1 MKNIILSLAGSLC
14 LYASAF
20 SQATLKGKL
29 VDSTAKTPLGLATV
43 TVFKASDT
51 AIITYRLSNPD
62 GEFKIPGIPFDLN
75 CRMVVSFSGYSG
87 YRKEFTI
94 QKDQPVVD
102 LGTITMT
109 ASSKLM
115 DEVVIFAERP
125 PIVIKKDTVEFNAA
139 AFKTL
144 PNALVEDLLKKLP
157 GVQVDKE
164 GNIIVNGKPVNR
176 ILVDGK
182 AFFGDDP
189 KMATRNLPANV
200 IDKIQVT
207 DDKEEMLRNGDD
219 NLNNV
224 GKVVN
229 ITLKKGVKKGW
240 FGKLYA
246 GAGTKGT
253 FETGG
258 IANIYRDTL
267 QVSVLG
273 YFNNLNKPGFGYGEL
288 MQAGGMQRNRDNS
301 NGSSTSVW
309 RSSNGSGISINGV
322 NFGGQ
327 QSYGGIATSKGYGI
341 NLNHTPNTKRS
352 FYLQYF
358 RGNVS
363 IDRTNTTDINQY
375 NSDTVINNFTR
386 LGGDVV
392 TNAHNIGLGARFKP
406 DSVTNILL
414 NANYTI
420 GLQHEQRISDVQ
432 SNNNKLGQLSYGNI
446 LQNNPANTYYYRHN
460 LNLTRLSKTKKGR
473 RFNLNQSLDINNRF
487 NDYST
492 ESDIRY
498 LYPNTY
504 DSSLSQLR
512 QERIPRTDVATA
524 LLYSEP
530 LTKKITLRLGGR
542 HEYSQLYNTVN
553 TFNKSAATDKY
564 DSLNTARSSRFNR
577 TGNRFLFTSGV
588 EFKWKELTITPIAR
602 ILIQSFTN
610 NLASLPQP
618 IKQQKNSLLA
628 AFSIAYKKL
637 YASYAQDVSMPAY
650 NYLIPVADN
659 TNPYFISKG
668 NPGLKPI
675 ERQNFSLNYSINNTK
690 TNFYASIYG
699 NGGITKNDVVQSI
712 VVDDQGVQTSMPV
725 NANGSNNFYVGL
737 NINKQYKNN
746 QKFIFSWNTGGN
758 YNYNN
763 TRLFYN
769 NTGYRQ
775 RTFNFSQW
783 LGFGININDK
793 IEWNSTVSAGYNFTR
808 SDNSKFKPI
817 NIRYL
822 WWDNELVIRW
832 PKHVIWETQFNEDY
846 NSGLPDAQK
855 RIIRWNAAINYTVL
869 KSEALVFRLS
879 IFDILKTNI
888 NLNSY
893 ANRNMITINQTNT
906 LPQYVMLGAT
916 YNVRPYGAAK
926 KKVGGREKFLPF

>member
-14 LYASAF
+14 LYANAF

-43 TVFKASDT
+43 TIFKAADT
-51 AIITYRLSNPD
+51 AIITYRLSNPG

-75 CRMVVSFSGYSG
+75 CRMIVSFSGYSG
-87 YRKEFTI
+87 YRKEFVI
-94 QKDQPVVD
+94 QKDQPVLD

-109 ASSKLM
+109 AASKLM
-115 DEVVIFAERP
+115 EEVVIYAERP
-125 PIVIKKDTVEFNAA
+125 PVVIKKDTVEFNAS

-164 GNIIVNGKPVNR
+164 GNIMVNGKPVNR

-200 IDKIQVT
+200 IDKVQVT

-219 NLNNV
+219 NPNNV

-246 GAGTKGT
+246 GAGTQGT
-253 FETGG
+253 FEAGG

-273 YFNNLNKPGFGYGEL
+273 YMNNLNKPGFGYGEL
-288 MQAGGMQRNRDNS
+288 MQAGGLQRNRDNS
-301 NGSSTSVW
+301 NGNSTSIW

-358 RGNVS
+358 RGNVG
-363 IDRTNTTDINQY
+363 IDRTNITNTDQY
-375 NSDTVINNFTR
+375 NSDTVINNHTV

-406 DSVTNILL
+406 DSVTNILF

-420 GLQHEQRISDVQ
+420 GLQQEQRISDIQ

-446 LQNNPANTYYYRHN
+446 FQNNPANTYYYRHN
-460 LNLTRLSKTKKGR
+460 VNVTRLSKTKKGR
-473 RFNLNQSLDINNRF
+473 RFNFNQSLDINNRY

-492 ESDIRY
+492 ESYIRY
-498 LYPNTY
+498 LYPNVY

-512 QERIPRTDVATA
+512 QERIPRTDVATS

-542 HEYSQLYNTVN
+542 HEYNQLYNTVN
-553 TFNKSAATDKY
+553 TFNKRVGDDKY
-564 DSLNTARSSRFNR
+564 DSLNAARSSRFNR
-577 TGNRFLFTSGV
+577 IGNRFLFTSGM
-588 EFKWKELTITPIAR
+588 EFKWKNLTITPTAR
-602 ILIQSFTN
+602 LLIQSFTN
-610 NLASLPQP
+610 TLASLPSP
-618 IKQQKNSLLA
+618 IEQQKNSLLPA
-628 AFSIAYKKL
+628 LSVLYKKL
-637 YASYAQDVSMPAY
+637 NLSYNKDVSMPAY
-650 NYLIPVADN
+650 NYLIPVSDN

-668 NPGLKPI
+668 NPNLQPI
-675 ERQNFSLNYSINNTK
+675 ERQNFSINYYLSNTK
-690 TNFYASIYG
+690 TNLYIGLYG
-699 NGGITKNDVVQSI
+699 SGSVTNNDVVQSI
-712 VVDDQGVQTSMPV
+712 VLDDKGVQTTMPV
-725 NANGSNNFYVGL
+725 NADGSKSFYV
-737 NINKQYKNN
+737 NFNVNKQYKNN

-763 TRLFYN
+763 NRLFYN
-769 NTGYRQ
+769 STGYRQ
-775 RTFNFSQW
+775 KAFNFNQW
-783 LGFGININDK
+783 LGFNININDK
-793 IEWNSTVSAGYNFTR
+793 IEWNSTASLGYNFTR
-808 SDNSKFKPI
+808 SDNSKFKPL

-822 WWDNELVIRW
+822 WWDNELIVRW

-846 NSGLPDAQK
+846 NSSLPDAQK
-855 RIIRWNAAINYTVL
+855 RIVRWNAAINYTVL
-869 KSEALVFRLS
+869 KSEALVFKLS
-879 IFDILKTNI
+879 IFDILQTNKNI
-888 NLNSY
+888 NAY
-893 ANRNMITINQTNT
+893 TNRNMISTNQTNT
-906 LPQYVMLGAT
+906 LPQYVMLSAT
-916 YNVRPYGAAK
+916 YNVRPYGATN
-926 KKVGGREKFLPF
+926 KKVGGREKFFLF